1 MEGKVP
7 DVSRHPFT
15 VPSASSAS
23 PPGPG
28 LSSAGPRWCRA
39 CGDACT
45 GHDCPCKAAGCACLC
60 AVLVRK
66 TQSPAVVVKES
77 RGEDRNHNK
86 RPHAVDATSIASA
99 EVVKSGCVS
108 RNADTHRGLF
118 VNGLDDK
125 LLIVKGNVS
134 DLTPGEANLWGQ
146 SEEERSPTSPLNST
160 QSNRTDF

>member
-1 MEGKVP
+1 MNEIMESKVP

-45 GHDCPCKAAGCACLC
+45 GHDCPCKAAGCVCLC
-60 AVLVRK
+60 AVLARK

-77 RGEDRNHNK
+77 RAEDRNHNK
-86 RPHAVDATSIASA
+86 RPRAVDATSIASA
-99 EVVKSGCVS
+99 EVMKSGCVS
-108 RNADTHRGLF
+108 RNARR
-118 VNGLDDK
+118 
-125 LLIVKGNVS
+125 LLILTGDFLSMGLMTNFLSLKEMFLISLQGKPIFGVS
-134 DLTPGEANLWGQ
+134 LRKRDH
-146 SEEERSPTSPLNST
+146 R
-160 QSNRTDF
+160 

>member
-1 MEGKVP
+1 MNEIMEGKVP

-15 VPSASSAS
+15 VPSASCAS

-39 CGDACT
+39 CGGACT

-77 RGEDRNHNK
+77 RRRQKSQQAASRSRCHRYGISRGE
-86 RPHAVDATSIASA
+86 A
-99 EVVKSGCVS
+99 EWVCLQKCG
-108 RNADTHRGLF
+108 R
-118 VNGLDDK
+118 
-125 LLIVKGNVS
+125 LLILTGDFLSMGLMTNFLSLKEMFLISLQGKPIFGVS
-134 DLTPGEANLWGQ
+134 LRKREAQ
-146 SEEERSPTSPLNST
+146 HHR
-160 QSNRTDF
+160 